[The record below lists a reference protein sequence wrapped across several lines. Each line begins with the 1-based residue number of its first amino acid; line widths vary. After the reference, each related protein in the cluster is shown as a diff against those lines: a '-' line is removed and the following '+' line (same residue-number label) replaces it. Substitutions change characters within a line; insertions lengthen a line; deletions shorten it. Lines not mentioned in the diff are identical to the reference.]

1 MRKTF
6 TKLSIAAVVLLA
18 GAIPCFAQ
26 NQSIA
31 YAADAK
37 STTAVGS
44 GLELA
49 LNKQSSAI
57 SPVTGFVLVESKS
70 VADTKHLTAPTLTP
84 AAFKTS
90 ERFVKAKDNFSGYAQ
105 PIWSTDT
112 SFNPKSQFR
121 NDESNAQASRNR
133 VTFVPS
139 RGPKVPW

>member
-26 NQSIA
+26 TQSIA
-31 YAADAK
+31 YAADVK
-37 STTAVGS
+37 SS
-44 GLELA
+44 RLELA
-49 LNKQSSAI
+49 LDKESCAT
-57 SPVTGFVLVESKS
+57 SPVAGFVVEPKTVSDIKTS
-70 VADTKHLTAPTLTP
+70 PTLTP

-90 ERFVKAKDNFSGYAQ
+90 DHFVKTKNNFSGEAQ
-105 PIWSTDT
+105 TIWTTAT
-112 SFNPKSQFR
+112 SFSSKRQFKS
-121 NDESNAQASRNR
+121 DESNAQTSGNR

>member
-18 GAIPCFAQ
+18 GSIPCFAQ
-26 NQSIA
+26 TQSIA

-37 STTAVGS
+37 STAVGS

-49 LNKQSSAI
+49 LNRQSSVT
-57 SPVTGFVLVESKS
+57 SPLTGFVVVEPKN
-70 VADTKHLTAPTLTP
+70 VADTKHVTSPALTA

-90 ERFVKAKDNFSGYAQ
+90 DHFVKAENNFSGDSQ
-105 PIWSTDT
+105 TIWSTKT
-112 SFNPKSQFR
+112 SINSKPQFR
-121 NDESNAQASRNR
+121 INDESNAQTSRNR

>member
-1 MRKTF
+1 MKEKPIMRKTF

-26 NQSIA
+26 TQSIA

-37 STTAVGS
+37 SS

-49 LNKQSSAI
+49 LNKESSVT
-57 SPVTGFVLVESKS
+57 SPVTGFVVVEPKR
-70 VADTKHLTAPTLTP
+70 VADIETSPTLTP

-90 ERFVKAKDNFSGYAQ
+90 DRFVKSEDSFSCDSQ
-105 PIWSTDT
+105 QIWSTNT
-112 SFNPKSQFR
+112 SFNSKPQFG
-121 NDESNAQASRNR
+121 NDESNAQTSRNR

>member
-26 NQSIA
+26 TQSIA

-37 STTAVGS
+37 SS

-49 LNKQSSAI
+49 LNRESGAT
-57 SPVTGFVLVESKS
+57 SPVAGFVVVEPKS
-70 VADTKHLTAPTLTP
+70 VADTKTSPTLTP

-90 ERFVKAKDNFSGYAQ
+90 DRFVKAENNLSGEAQ
-105 PIWSTDT
+105 TIWSTDT
-112 SFNPKSQFR
+112 SFSYKPQFR
-121 NDESNAQASRNR
+121 SDESNAQTSRNR